1 MTKELNKEVKTQ
13 PNHQLEPIEQGV
25 GYSSDR
31 TLAKF
36 YDASRSTIWKWAR
49 EGKLPKPIKLTS
61 GATRWDNKS
70 VKAFAERLYGE

>member
-13 PNHQLEPIEQGV
+13 PNYQLDLIEQGV
-25 GYSSDR
+25 GYSSDK

-36 YDASRSTIWKWAR
+36 YDASRSTIWKWSR

-70 VKAFAERLYGE
+70 VKAFAERLYG

>member
-13 PNHQLEPIEQGV
+13 PNYQLDLIEQGV
-25 GYSSDR
+25 GYSSDK

-36 YDASRSTIWKWAR
+36 YDASRSTIWKWSR

-70 VKAFAERLYGE
+70 VKAFAGRLYGE